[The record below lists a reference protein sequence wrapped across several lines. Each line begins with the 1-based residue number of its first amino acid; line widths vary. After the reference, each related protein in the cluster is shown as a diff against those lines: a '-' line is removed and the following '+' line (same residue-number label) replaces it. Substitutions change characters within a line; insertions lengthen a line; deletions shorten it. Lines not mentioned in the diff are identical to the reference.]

1 VGPKGTPRPP
11 GIGSEGKPL
20 IVYIQVDDE
29 GQRSQARQVQRALSE
44 TGFVLPGVENVGRR
58 GIHVARSMVKFHP
71 GPDAE
76 AARAVQ
82 QKLQREFKTEVE
94 LKPTAGVKRGVLEL
108 WFARRDLR

>member
-1 VGPKGTPRPP
+1 
-11 GIGSEGKPL
+11 
-20 IVYIQVDDE
+20 
-29 GQRSQARQVQRALSE
+29 
-44 TGFVLPGVENVGRR
+44 
-58 GIHVARSMVKFHP
+58 MVKFHP

-108 WFARRDLR
+108 WFASRDLR